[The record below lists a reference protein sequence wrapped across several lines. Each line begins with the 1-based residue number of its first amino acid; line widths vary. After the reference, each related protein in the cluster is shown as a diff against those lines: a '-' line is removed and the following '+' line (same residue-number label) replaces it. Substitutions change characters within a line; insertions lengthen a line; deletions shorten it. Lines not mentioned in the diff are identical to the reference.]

1 MVQTGFWVGRRDWWV
16 MASLWVEEDDLEG
29 VIESLVSVGCTG
41 EDARE
46 VASVLSAPDTGYTYT
61 DYKGKF
67 TLAFVSRGAS
77 MEQFYDTVQH
87 EQKHIVE
94 HISSFYGVD
103 PKSEESAYLQGEIGR
118 LLFPAVKLILCPN

>member
-16 MASLWVEEDDLEG
+16 MASLWVEEDNLES
-29 VIESLVSVGCTG
+29 VIESLVSVGCT
-41 EDARE
+41 EENARE

-61 DYKGKF
+61 DYIGKF
-67 TLAFVSRGAS
+67 TLAFVSRGSS

-87 EQKHIVE
+87 EQKHVVE
-94 HISSFYGVD
+94 HISSFYGVN

-118 LLFPAVKLILCPN
+118 LLFPSVKLILCSN